1 MGNEN
6 DSHNACFNNSDIMN
20 SYSSN
25 QNSNF
30 LSLYLSKPSSIE
42 SNKGRREEPPQINI
56 DNNKENFSTRDI
68 SNDIKELNKD
78 GININTK
85 NDNPDKKF
93 ICKKKGRPRKGQEN
107 QSNRNHTK
115 DSYDNA
121 RKKIINSC
129 KSEIYKTIKKYLSK
143 NSNIKLH
150 VPTIEKQMGYSYES
164 IEQFFDKKIYDI
176 FCDSKPKKLKDEIK
190 NNREQYQHNT
200 ININKLLED
209 ELKDENKQIKILN
222 GLFNLY
228 FKDFLAVYL
237 NGKTEIKI
245 FDDINISLDGFETY
259 DSCFKDIYDQNLRD
273 KFKTKIL
280 EMLNNNQ
287 Y

>member
-1 MGNEN
+1 MGNES
-6 DSHNACFNNSDIMN
+6 DSRYPSINNSDIMN
-20 SYSSN
+20 SYNDN

-30 LSLYLSKPSSIE
+30 ASLFLSKPSSIE
-42 SNKGRREEPPQINI
+42 SNKGRSEELPQTSLG
-56 DNNKENFSTRDI
+56 NNEENTSTKEI

-78 GININTK
+78 GINIKSK

-129 KSEIYKTIKKYLSK
+129 KSEIYKTIKKYIPK
-143 NSNIKLH
+143 NSSITLH

-176 FCDSKPKKLKDEIK
+176 FCDSKPKKVKDEIK

-200 ININKLLED
+200 INIKKLLED
-209 ELKDENKQIKILN
+209 ELKDENKQIKILK
-222 GLFNLY
+222 GLFNLD

-237 NGKTEIKI
+237 NGETEIKI
-245 FDDINISLDGFETY
+245 FDDINISLDGFESY
-259 DSCFKDIYDQNLRD
+259 DSCFKNIYDQNLRD
-273 KFKTKIL
+273 KYKTKIL
-280 EMLNNNQ
+280 EMLENNQ